1 MTREQ
6 QLQEEERHRIINER
20 FQLGDERMVRL
31 EAEMKKNTEITAA
44 SQSGIAEI
52 LDIFTSFKG
61 GFKVLGWLGAGAKWV
76 AGVGAAIAGFGA
88 AIAAFYFALKN
99 GGPYP

>member
-1 MTREQ
+1 MTPEQ
-6 QLQEEERHRIINER
+6 QRKEEERHRLIEDR
-20 FQLGDERMVRL
+20 FRLGDERMGRM
-31 EAEMKKNTEITAA
+31 EAEIKKNTEITAA

-76 AGVGAAIAGFGA
+76 AGLGAAVVAL
-88 AIAAFYFALKN
+88 YFSLKN
-99 GGPYP
+99 GGPHP